1 MKWNGI
7 NTEPARLT
15 MKFSR
20 LQFFVALPLLQLFFK
35 LTTFRDELIHPSFKP
50 LIFKL
55 LMISNTHHNIDLFLI
70 KKLATYSYRTSISM
84 YNKKC

>member
-70 KKLATYSYRTSISM
+70 KKLAMFLYRTSISM